1 MSKKVLGFVGSPR
14 KDGNTDALVDAIL
27 SGAESAG
34 ARIEKIHLADL
45 DIANCCE
52 CSICHSGG
60 PKTCS
65 IKDDMIGLAEKMQGA
80 DVLIFGTPVFWWGP
94 SGIFKAFMDRW
105 YGFDLGFAEKKIIF
119 AYPSGDPD
127 EYVARF
133 LRGMFEASLDYMDT
147 KAFAYVP
154 AAGAHDPG
162 DLEKMTGV
170 VANAKQIGA
179 DSVK

>member
-14 KDGNTDALVDAIL
+14 KNGNTDILVDVIL
-27 SGAESAG
+27 EGAKSAG
-34 ARIEKIHLADL
+34 AEIEKVFLADM
-45 DIANCCE
+45 DIANCKE
-52 CSICHSGG
+52 CLMCHSGG
-60 PKTCS
+60 PKVCS
-65 IKDDMIGLAEKMQGA
+65 IKDDMIGIAEKMQEA
-80 DVLIFGTPVFWWGP
+80 DVLVFGTPIFWWGP
-94 SGIFKAFMDRW
+94 TGIFKTFMDRW
-105 YGFDLGFAEKKIIF
+105 YGFDLGFPDKKLIF

-127 EYVARF
+127 VYVARF

-162 DLEKMTGV
+162 DVCKMADV
-170 VANAKQIGA
+170 VEYAKQVGA